1 MQNDSTP
8 ADPDHPSHPGHQD
21 YPETDIRSE
30 PMEMSHDDPARMSKE
45 SKKRILGV
53 LFGRLIR
60 MHKNVMN
67 TFAAIHAVV
76 IVFACCHIFTLG
88 TVDSEKNACYMTW
101 PLAHLYYAFLNY
113 LFAWFFCYNSFEIEQ
128 KDSANVVL
136 VSKKFLK
143 IVLLISPTPLALKML
158 SDNFCR
164 NWTISYNV
172 VMFQFLHVLVESVFA
187 FFYFAWFERK
197 FTGFRIFYR
206 ESII

>member
-1 MQNDSTP
+1 MQQETNDPHSTT
-8 ADPDHPSHPGHQD
+8 AQTDESIR
-21 YPETDIRSE
+21 ETL
-30 PMEMSHDDPARMSKE
+30 EMTKDDPARLTKDT
-45 SKKRILGV
+45 KKRILGV
-53 LFGRLIR
+53 LFGRLIK

-113 LFAWFFCYNSFEIEQ
+113 LFAWFFCYNSFEIEN
-128 KDSANVVL
+128 KESANVVM

-143 IVLLISPTPLALKML
+143 IVLFISPTPLGLKLL

-164 NWTISYNV
+164 NWTVSFRV
-172 VMFQFLHVLVESVFA
+172 VMFQFIHFLHQEIRS
-187 FFYFAWFERK
+187 
-197 FTGFRIFYR
+197 
-206 ESII
+206 

>member
-1 MQNDSTP
+1 
-8 ADPDHPSHPGHQD
+8 
-21 YPETDIRSE
+21 
-30 PMEMSHDDPARMSKE
+30 
-45 SKKRILGV
+45 
-53 LFGRLIR
+53 

-67 TFAAIHAVV
+67 TFAAIHAIV

-143 IVLLISPTPLALKML
+143 IVLLISPTPLGLKML

-172 VMFQFLHVLVESVFA
+172 VLFQFLHVLIESVFA

>member
-1 MQNDSTP
+1 MQQESNDPHS
-8 ADPDHPSHPGHQD
+8 SN
-21 YPETDIRSE
+21 PESE
-30 PMEMSHDDPARMSKE
+30 DSVRATLEMSKDDPARLSKDT
-45 SKKRILGV
+45 KKRILGV
-53 LFGRLIR
+53 LFGRLIK

-101 PLAHLYYAFLNY
+101 PLSHLYYAFLNY
-113 LFAWFFCYNSFEIEQ
+113 LFAWFFCYNSFEIEN
-128 KDSANVVL
+128 KESANVVM

-143 IVLLISPTPLALKML
+143 IVLFISPTPLGLKLL

-164 NWTISYNV
+164 NWTVSFRV
-172 VMFQFLHVLVESVFA
+172 VMFQFIHILVECAIA
-187 FFYFAWFERK
+187 FFYFSWFERK